1 QNEKI
6 MSKDYK
12 KEINQGLSLVERFLK
27 TKVSL
32 KISYG
37 LIGAGLSILGF
48 NNLVPYILIT
58 VEPSLKDVVVA
69 QNDIYTAIA
78 VILIIFSSVL
88 PVLVQVFEYYKR
100 LYVEDLK
107 RINDIRSKY
116 TRSNFNST
124 MADIKTN
131 LALFDFQADKLE
143 DISMLLLNPDF
154 IFHDKNLTGKAKEFA
169 TKLSE
174 FHNMLSLRLHST
186 PTAHAYVLPSQK
198 RTDAV
203 VNEIRSGSDE
213 VYRLF
218 DDLFKEI
225 EKFEKNKFMRFFA

>member
-1 QNEKI
+1 

-12 KEINQGLSLVERFLK
+12 KEINQGLSLIERFLK

-48 NNLVPYILIT
+48 NNLVPYILIIA
-58 VEPSLKDVVVA
+58 EPSLKDVVVA

-78 VILIIFSSVL
+78 VILIVFASVL

-116 TRSNFNST
+116 TRSNFKST
-124 MADIKTN
+124 MTDIKTN
-131 LALFDFQADKLE
+131 LALFAFQADKLE

-154 IFHDKNLTGKAKEFA
+154 IFHDKNLTDKAKEFA

-186 PTAHAYVLPSQK
+186 PTAHAYVLPSQN
-198 RTDAV
+198 RSGAV

-213 VYRLF
+213 VYKLF

-225 EKFEKNKFMRFFA
+225 EKFEQNKIMRFFA